1 MANLAMIMWRA
12 WSVQNKVTRAGE
24 ALSIDDSVA
33 YLARLGPELQG
44 INASTGLCH
53 KGSTRE
59 RPGRPTQGSP
69 GSLWAPPTYATVK
82 INVDGAYN
90 PVTGE
95 AAVGMIARDHGDNPQ
110 VMAWRLISN
119 SRDAEEAKALVCL
132 EGVKLLHHWPEPC
145 PGGAGD
151 RLHNGRSN
159 HRDCSVIS
167 AIIGDIKEI
176 MQSRRTC
183 RIQKV
188 WREQNRIATICYEV
202 W

>member
-1 MANLAMIMWRA
+1 VEGMVSSKQPRKHYRSMIRLPTWRA
-12 WSVQNKVTRAGE
+12 LGRSCKESVLPLDYVTRVRLVNAQAGQRKE
-24 ALSIDDSVA
+24 D
-33 YLARLGPELQG
+33 PM
-44 INASTGLCH
+44 
-53 KGSTRE
+53 
-59 RPGRPTQGSP
+59 
-69 GSLWAPPTYATVK
+69 YATVK